1 MQTTPTN
8 HPVLRKARPS
18 DTRAILN
25 LISAYSSQGLLLPR
39 PYAQV
44 MEKIR
49 DFTVVENGEGG
60 GLAGV
65 VGLHPVGEDLAEI
78 RSLAVRE
85 DLQKKGLGRQLV
97 QYCLADAKEM
107 RFQRVFALTYK
118 VEFFDKLGFKKV
130 EKLTLP
136 QKIWGDCVHC
146 AKFTD
151 CDEVAMLLALD
162 KT

>member
-1 MQTTPTN
+1 
-8 HPVLRKARPS
+8 
-18 DTRAILN
+18 
-25 LISAYSSQGLLLPR
+25 
-39 PYAQV
+39 

-49 DFTVVENGEGG
+49 DFTVVETGG
-60 GLAGV
+60 GSPLAGV

-85 DLQKKGLGRQLV
+85 DWQKKGLGRQLV
-97 QYCLADAKEM
+97 QYCLADAKDLG
-107 RFQRVFALTYK
+107 FQRVFALTYK